1 MRIALFNID
10 CVATNTAIR
19 SFLQRH
25 RDEVVFVGLSPP
37 FRVERGGVLRQ
48 SIRHMRRSG
57 SAFSN
62 FLGCNFMF
70 PRLMRIVRR
79 VVPIGGRMPPTIAEE
94 CTASGIEVR
103 EIVDVNDAAVAEAL
117 VRLDV
122 DVIVSCFFDQFFKSE
137 MLALARRGA
146 INVHTSLLPLHR
158 GPMPVIYSA
167 LDRPPTFGVS
177 IHLINQGIDGGPIL
191 AQEAY
196 RPAPGESILQSIAQL
211 HDRGLEMLSEMLPAI
226 AAGAIEPHP
235 QAGGTYESFPTRSVI
250 RQLRRQGTR
259 LMTWS
264 DIKRAYAMSIET

>member
-10 CVATNTAIR
+10 SVATNTAIR

-37 FRVERGGVLRQ
+37 FRAERGGVLRQ
-48 SIRHMRRSG
+48 SVRHMRRSG

-70 PRLMRIVRR
+70 PRMMRIVRR
-79 VVPIGGRMPPTIAEE
+79 VIPLSGRMPPTIAEE
-94 CTASGIEVR
+94 CTANGIEVQ
-103 EIVDVNDAAVAEAL
+103 EIIDVNNAAVIEVL

-122 DVIVSCFFDQFFKSE
+122 DLIVSCFFDQFFKSE
-137 MLALARRGA
+137 VLAVARRGA

-167 LDRPPTFGVS
+167 LDRPPALGVS
-177 IHLINQGIDGGPIL
+177 IHLIEQGIDGGPIL

-196 RPAPGESILQSIAQL
+196 RPQPGESILQSMAQL
-211 HDRGLEMLSEMLPAI
+211 HGRGLEMLSEMLPAV
-226 AAGAIEPHP
+226 AAGAMQPQP
-235 QAGGTYESFPTRSVI
+235 QAGGTYESFPTRSVV
-250 RQLRRQGTR
+250 RELRRQGAR